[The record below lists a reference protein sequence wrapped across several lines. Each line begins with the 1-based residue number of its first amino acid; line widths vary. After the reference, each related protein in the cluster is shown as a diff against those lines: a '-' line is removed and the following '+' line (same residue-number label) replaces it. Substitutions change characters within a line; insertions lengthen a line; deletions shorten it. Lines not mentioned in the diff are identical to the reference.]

1 MRTIPIELLDNIDTR
16 DQTGAP
22 DVALQG
28 RVGRRPRDQKETTL
42 MTESNVERT
51 GGWRLVASVFLGAA
65 LTAVVPAVGFAQD
78 PEPSFEANP
87 GAVTLVAYTT
97 PREAYEEII
106 PLFQATEAGQ
116 GVTFEESYGPSGDQ
130 SRLVEAGLPADLVAF
145 ALWPDVERLI
155 EPGIVADDWDENA
168 TNGIVHNSVVA
179 LAVRPGNPKGIT
191 GWDDLIRE
199 DVDVITPNPFTSG
212 GAQWNLLAAYQ
223 AQIEAGK
230 TPEEAREFLKQLV
243 ANVSVMDR
251 GARDALTTFM
261 AGQGDVLIAYENE
274 AIFAQQAGQPL
285 EYVVPD
291 ATILIENP
299 VAVTLNGDT
308 PEAAQAFVDF
318 LFTPEAQTVFGN
330 HGFRPELEEVAA
342 QFDYVEPSQLFT
354 IEALGGWPVARPE
367 FFDPDDG
374 VVAGIFNEIGRSQE

>member
-1 MRTIPIELLDNIDTR
+1 MRTIPIELLDNMDNVDDET
-16 DQTGAP
+16 TP
-22 DVALQG
+22 G
-28 RVGRRPRDQKETTL
+28 RASRGRIGRRPRDLKESAL
-42 MTESNVERT
+42 MTDTNVER
-51 GGWRLVASVFLGAA
+51 GGGRRLVASVILGVAITAA
-65 LTAVVPAVGFAQD
+65 VPAIGFAQD

-87 GAVTLVAYTT
+87 GALTLVAYTT

-155 EPGIVADDWDENA
+155 EPGIVAEDWDENA
-168 TNGIVHNSVVA
+168 TNGIVHDSVVA
-179 LAVRPGNPKGIT
+179 LAVRPGNPKEIT
-191 GWDDLIRE
+191 GWDDLVRD

-230 TPEEAREFLKQLV
+230 TPEEAREFLKQLI

-261 AGQGDVLIAYENE
+261 AGPG
-274 AIFAQQAGQPL
+274 
-285 EYVVPD
+285 
-291 ATILIENP
+291 
-299 VAVTLNGDT
+299 
-308 PEAAQAFVDF
+308 
-318 LFTPEAQTVFGN
+318 
-330 HGFRPELEEVAA
+330 
-342 QFDYVEPSQLFT
+342 
-354 IEALGGWPVARPE
+354 
-367 FFDPDDG
+367 
-374 VVAGIFNEIGRSQE
+374 